1 MFNQT
6 VIENELSKR
15 TNRTIRFSYETYFDN
30 FIYRK
35 VLVDNKE
42 TPIKIQLDQLR
53 DAERRGRLEE
63 KYNDMLQQINQY
75 LIIKR

>member
-35 VLVDNKE
+35 VLVDNQE
-42 TPIKIQLDQLR
+42 TPIKIHLDQLR
-53 DAERRGRLEE
+53 EAERRGRLEE

>member
-35 VLVDNKE
+35 VLVDNSE
-42 TPIKIQLDQLR
+42 TNIKIHLDQLR
-53 DAERRGRLEE
+53 EAERRGRLEE
-63 KYNDMLQQINQY
+63 KYSDMLKEINQY
-75 LIIKR
+75 LITKR

>member
-35 VLVDNKE
+35 VLVDNSE
-42 TPIKIQLDQLR
+42 TNIKIHLDQLR
-53 DAERRGRLEE
+53 EAERRGRLEE
-63 KYNDMLQQINQY
+63 KYSDMLKQINQY
-75 LIIKR
+75 LITKR